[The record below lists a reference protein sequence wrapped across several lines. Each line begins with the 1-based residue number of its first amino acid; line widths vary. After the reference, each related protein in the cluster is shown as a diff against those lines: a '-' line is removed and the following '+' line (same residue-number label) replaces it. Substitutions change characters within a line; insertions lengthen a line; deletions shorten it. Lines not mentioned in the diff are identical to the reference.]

1 MSTDVASS
9 SLLSKARW
17 LSSAICFGDQINE
30 SMQEIVL
37 DNTNLLPSTY
47 PQARRDETIVD
58 NYHGNLVVDPYRWLE
73 NVDSEETK
81 AFIANLNKISATFFD
96 QSNVRDKFE
105 EKMMKMHN
113 WDTASVPYKRGDFI
127 YTYHNDG
134 SNNHSILYQSTTYE
148 KKGKV
153 FFDVNKLSED
163 GLISIWSTSWSYN
176 GKYVAFGLSE
186 KGEDFLDFK
195 FMKNNGEELEDKI
208 LNITGGVSWLP
219 NNEGVLYTKYTYSK
233 SVKEDGSVFTDGKYC
248 VYYHRIETD
257 TKNDVMVAYIPSD
270 PTAFI
275 CAYITGHPSLIVVSG
290 EKRTTANSLYYHVL
304 EGVNFEV
311 DGNLN
316 LKPLFTDG
324 EHKYEASFLKA
335 LQLYS
340 QIICTVGDGEAL
352 IMTNRDAPMFKL
364 IRIKLEVAEKDPS
377 TWITIIPEDK
387 KRLLQ
392 NVWLFAYNKLL
403 LYYYEISHTA
413 IEIHDLET
421 GEFVETLPLP
431 MPICFVYNTTASL
444 YSDVI
449 TFSYESLTDPPTT
462 VRVNYAQ
469 EREEGDPLKMEVLHK
484 RKYDDYDPSKYES
497 KMIFYNSKDGTK
509 IPMIIAAA
517 KDVKLDSNNPTLLE
531 GYVGFSTYLQCKPST
546 CALLQ
551 NFHGI
556 YAFAFIRGGGEYG
569 RDWHDGGRLDKQQNS
584 FDDFQAAAKWLIDN
598 KYTRPERLAIK
609 GGSKGGLLVA
619 ACAQQAPHLF
629 GAVVA
634 ECGVYDMY
642 RQKYHSNILYEYGD
656 PWRLEH
662 FEFLRKYSP
671 IHNIRF
677 QDGKQ
682 WPAMLLWSGD
692 FDVRVKVWH
701 TLKYIAEMYHV
712 AHKDGTNIPKHPI
725 LARIEA
731 DAGHGQGLPLSKS
744 LKRTVEMYAFLARV
758 LKLEWK
764 D

>member
-17 LSSAICFGDQINE
+17 LSSAICFGDQMNE

-73 NVDSEETK
+73 NVDTQETK
-81 AFIANLNKISATFFD
+81 AFIANLNKTTTMFLD
-96 QSNVRDKFE
+96 QSTVRDKFE

-113 WDTASVPYKRGDFI
+113 CDTASVPYKRGDFY
-127 YTYHNDG
+127 YTYRNDA
-134 SNNHSILYQSTTYE
+134 SYIKAQRTTR
-148 KKGKV
+148 KAKF

-163 GLISIWSTSWSYN
+163 GLISIQYTAWSYN
-176 GKYVAFGLSE
+176 GKYVTFGLSE
-186 KGEDFLDFK
+186 KGEDYLNFK
-195 FMKNNGEELEDKI
+195 FMKNNGEELNDKI
-208 LNITGGVSWLP
+208 LNITGGVSWVP
-219 NNEGVLYTKYTYSK
+219 NNEGVLYT
-233 SVKEDGSVFTDGKYC
+233 SVKEDGSVFTDEKNC
-248 VYYHRIETD
+248 VYYHRIGTD
-257 TKNDVMVAYIPSD
+257 TKDDVVIAYFLKD
-270 PTAFI
+270 PTGYMDV
-275 CAYITGHPSLIVVSG
+275 YITGYPSLIVVSK
-290 EKRTTANSLYYHVL
+290 EKRTSANSLYYHLL
-304 EGVNFEV
+304 EG
-311 DGNLN
+311 
-316 LKPLFTDG
+316 
-324 EHKYEASFLKA
+324 
-335 LQLYS
+335 
-340 QIICTVGDGEAL
+340 IICTVGDGEAL
-352 IMTNRDAPMFKL
+352 ILTNRDAPMFK
-364 IRIKLEVAEKDPS
+364 
-377 TWITIIPEDK
+377 
-387 KRLLQ
+387 
-392 NVWLFAYNKLL
+392 
-403 LYYYEISHTA
+403 TA
-413 IEIHDLET
+413 LEIHDLET

-431 MPICFVYNTTASL
+431 MPFCFVYNTTTSP
-444 YSDVI
+444 YSGEI
-449 TFSYESLTDPPTT
+449 FFSYESLTEPSTT
-462 VRVNYAQ
+462 VRVDYAQ
-469 EREEGDPLKMEVLHK
+469 EREANAPLKMEVLYK

-509 IPMIIAAA
+509 IPMMIAAA
-517 KDVKLDSNNPTLLE
+517 KDIKLDSNNPTLLE
-531 GYVGFSTYLQCKPST
+531 GYGGCKFYITYLQCHSST

-551 NFHGI
+551 NFHGV

-598 KYTRPERLAIK
+598 KYTRPERLAIN
-609 GGSKGGLLVA
+609 GASKGGLLVA
-619 ACAQQAPHLF
+619 VCAQQAPHLF

-634 ECGVYDMY
+634 ECGAYDMY
-642 RQKYHSNILYEYGD
+642 RRYRYPNYLYEYGD
-656 PWRLEH
+656 PWKPEH

-692 FDVRVKVWH
+692 SDMRVNVWH
-701 TLKYIAEMYHV
+701 TLKFIAEMYHV

-731 DAGHGQGLPLSKS
+731 DVGHGIGQLLSKR
-744 LKRTVEMYAFLARV
+744 LKWTVEIYAFLARV

>member
-17 LSSAICFGDQINE
+17 LSLAFCFGNQINE

-73 NVDSEETK
+73 NVDTQETK
-81 AFIANLNKISATFFD
+81 AFIANLNKTTTTFLE
-96 QSNVRDKFE
+96 QSTVRDKFE
-105 EKMMKMHN
+105 EKIMRMYN
-113 WDTASVPYKRGDFI
+113 CDTAGGPYRQGDFI
-127 YTYHNDG
+127 YTYYNDG
-134 SNNHSILYQSTTYE
+134 SNHHSILYQSTTYNE
-148 KKGKV
+148 KGKV

-163 GLISIWSTSWSYN
+163 GLISIQYTAWSHD

-195 FMKNNGEELEDKI
+195 FMKNNGEELNDKI
-208 LNITGGVSWLP
+208 LNITGGVSWLA
-219 NNEGVLYTKYTYSK
+219 NNEGVLYTKYTCSK
-233 SVKEDGSVFTDGKYC
+233 SVKEDGSVFTDEKNC
-248 VYYHRIETD
+248 VYYHRIGTD
-257 TKNDVMVAYIPSD
+257 TKDDVVVVHAPNDLTTFMGV
-270 PTAFI
+270 
-275 CAYITGHPSLIVVSG
+275 CITGNPSLIVVWR
-290 EKRTTANSLYYHVL
+290 EKRKSANSLYYHVL
-304 EGVNFEV
+304 EGFV
-311 DGNLN
+311 
-316 LKPLFTDG
+316 
-324 EHKYEASFLKA
+324 
-335 LQLYS
+335 
-340 QIICTVGDGEAL
+340 CTIGDGEAL
-352 IMTNRDAPMFKL
+352 IMTNRNAPMFEV

-387 KRLLQ
+387 KRLLE
-392 NVWLFAYNKLL
+392 NVWLFAENKLL
-403 LYYYEISHTA
+403 LCYYEIGHTA
-413 IEIHDLET
+413 LEIHDLET

-431 MPICFVYNTTASL
+431 MPFCFVYNIAYSL
-444 YSDVI
+444 HSGEI
-449 TFSYESLTDPPTT
+449 FFSYESLTEPSTT
-462 VRVNYAQ
+462 VRVDYAQ
-469 EREEGDPLKMEVLHK
+469 EREEGAPLTMEVLYK

-531 GYVGFSTYLQCKPST
+531 GYGGCKCHTLKSTYLQCKLST

-551 NFHGI
+551 NFHGV

-609 GGSKGGLLVA
+609 GGSNGGLLVA

-634 ECGVYDMY
+634 EYGLYDMY
-642 RQKYHSNILYEYGD
+642 RRNGNYVPWEYEYGN
-656 PWRLEH
+656 PWKPEH

-692 FDVRVKVWH
+692 SDMRVKLWQ
-701 TLKYIAEMYHV
+701 TLKFIAEMYHV
-712 AHKDGTNIPKHPI
+712 AHKDGTNIQKHPI

-731 DAGHGQGLPLSKS
+731 DTGHGIGQPLSKR
-744 LKRTVEMYAFLARV
+744 LEWAVEIYAFLARV

>member
-17 LSSAICFGDQINE
+17 LSSAICFGDQMNE

-73 NVDSEETK
+73 NVDTQETK
-81 AFIANLNKISATFFD
+81 AFIANLNKTTTMFLD
-96 QSNVRDKFE
+96 QSTVRDKFE

-113 WDTASVPYKRGDFI
+113 CDTASVPYKRGDFY
-127 YTYHNDG
+127 YTYRNDG
-134 SNNHSILYQSTTYE
+134 SHNHDILYQSTTYNE
-148 KKGKV
+148 KGKV

-163 GLISIWSTSWSYN
+163 GLISIQYTAWSYN
-176 GKYVAFGLSE
+176 GKYVTFGLSE
-186 KGEDFLDFK
+186 KGEDYLNFK
-195 FMKNNGEELEDKI
+195 FMKNNGEELNDKI
-208 LNITGGVSWLP
+208 LNITGGVSWVP
-219 NNEGVLYTKYTYSK
+219 NNEGVLYT
-233 SVKEDGSVFTDGKYC
+233 SVKEDGSVFTDEKNC
-248 VYYHRIETD
+248 VYYHRIGTD
-257 TKNDVMVAYIPSD
+257 TKDDVVIAYFLKD
-270 PTAFI
+270 PTGYMDV
-275 CAYITGHPSLIVVSG
+275 YITGYPSLIVVSK
-290 EKRTTANSLYYHVL
+290 EKRTSANSLYYHLL

-311 DGNLN
+311 DGNLD

-324 EHKYEASFLKA
+324 EHKYQASFFKA
-335 LQLYS
+335 LQLYF

-352 IMTNRDAPMFKL
+352 ILTNRDAPMFKV

-387 KRLLQ
+387 KRLLE

-413 IEIHDLET
+413 LEIHDLET

-431 MPICFVYNTTASL
+431 MPFCFVYNTTTSP
-444 YSDVI
+444 YSGEI
-449 TFSYESLTDPPTT
+449 FFSYESLTEPSTT
-462 VRVNYAQ
+462 VRVDYAQ
-469 EREEGDPLKMEVLHK
+469 EREANAPLKMEVLYK

-509 IPMIIAAA
+509 IPMMIAAA
-517 KDVKLDSNNPTLLE
+517 KDIKLDSNNPTLLE
-531 GYVGFSTYLQCKPST
+531 GYGGCKFYITYLQCHSST

-551 NFHGI
+551 NFHGV

-598 KYTRPERLAIK
+598 KYTRPERLAIN
-609 GGSKGGLLVA
+609 GASKGGLLVA
-619 ACAQQAPHLF
+619 VCAQQAPHLF

-634 ECGVYDMY
+634 ECGAYDMY
-642 RQKYHSNILYEYGD
+642 RRYRYPNYLYEYGD
-656 PWRLEH
+656 PWKPEH

-692 FDVRVKVWH
+692 SDMRVNVWH
-701 TLKYIAEMYHV
+701 TLKFIAEMYHV

-731 DAGHGQGLPLSKS
+731 DVGHGIGQLLSKR
-744 LKRTVEMYAFLARV
+744 LKWTVEIYAFLARV

>member
-1 MSTDVASS
+1 M
-9 SLLSKARW
+9 
-17 LSSAICFGDQINE
+17 CHINK
-30 SMQEIVL
+30 EI
-37 DNTNLLPSTY
+37 
-47 PQARRDETIVD
+47 
-58 NYHGNLVVDPYRWLE
+58 
-73 NVDSEETK
+73 
-81 AFIANLNKISATFFD
+81 FF
-96 QSNVRDKFE
+96 
-105 EKMMKMHN
+105 
-113 WDTASVPYKRGDFI
+113 
-127 YTYHNDG
+127 YTYRNDG

-148 KKGKV
+148 EKGQV

-163 GLISIWSTSWSYN
+163 GLISIQYTTWSYN
-176 GKYVAFGLSE
+176 YEYVTFGLAEKGKYL
-186 KGEDFLDFK
+186 LDFK

-208 LNITGGVSWLP
+208 LDVFGRVSWLP
-219 NNEGVLYTKYTYSK
+219 NNEGFLYTKYAYST

-248 VYYHRIETD
+248 VYYHRIGTD
-257 TKNDVMVAYIPSD
+257 SKNDVVVAYIPND
-270 PTAFI
+270 PTTPI
-275 CAYITGHPSLIVVSG
+275 RVEIRGYPSLIVVTQ
-290 EKRTTANSLYYHVL
+290 EKRTLANSLYYHVL

-311 DGNLN
+311 NGNLD

-324 EHKYEASFLKA
+324 EHKSVDFDRQRCANGKVDSH
-335 LQLYS
+335 Q
-340 QIICTVGDGEAL
+340 DGSRRKGSEY
-352 IMTNRDAPMFKL
+352 
-364 IRIKLEVAEKDPS
+364 V
-377 TWITIIPEDK
+377 EDDRSGRQK
-387 KRLLQ
+387 KRLLKY
-392 NVWLFAYNKLL
+392 VWLFADNKLL
-403 LYYYEISHTA
+403 LYYYEICYTA

-431 MPICFVYNTTASL
+431 LPFCFVYNITASL

-469 EREEGDPLKMEVLHK
+469 VREEGAPLKMEVLYK

-509 IPMIIAAA
+509 IPMIIAAG

-531 GYVGFSTYLQCKPST
+531 GYVGLITSLGCEPST

-551 NFHGI
+551 NFHGV
-556 YAFAFIRGGGEYG
+556 YAFACVRGGGEYG
-569 RDWHDGGRLDKQQNS
+569 RNWNDGGRLDKKQNS

-609 GGSKGGLLVA
+609 GASNGGLLVA

-634 ECGVYDMY
+634 ECGVYDLY
-642 RQKYHSNILYEYGD
+642 RRNCIPRLLYEYGD
-656 PWRLEH
+656 PWQPEH

-677 QDGKQ
+677 QGRKQ
-682 WPAMLLWSGD
+682 WPAMLLWAGEYD
-692 FDVRVKVWH
+692 DIVNVWH
-701 TLKYIAEMYHV
+701 TLKFIAEMYHV
-712 AHKDGTNIPKHPI
+712 AHKKGARIQKHPI

-731 DAGHGQGLPLSKS
+731 DAGHGIGQSLSKS
-744 LKRTVEMYAFLARV
+744 LRWTVEMYAFLARV
-758 LKLEWK
+758 LQLEWK

>member
-17 LSSAICFGDQINE
+17 LSSAFCYGDQINE

-73 NVDSEETK
+73 NVDSEETN
-81 AFIANLNKISATFFD
+81 AFIANLNKISTTFFD

-113 WDTASVPYKRGDFI
+113 WDTASAPYKRGDF
-127 YTYHNDG
+127 YYNYHNDG
-134 SNNHSILYQSTTYE
+134 SNNHSILYQSTTYKE
-148 KKGKV
+148 KGQV

-163 GLISIWSTSWSYN
+163 GLISIRSTSWSYN
-176 GKYVAFGLSE
+176 SKYVAFGLSE
-186 KGEDFLDFK
+186 KGKDYVDFK

-208 LNITGGVSWLP
+208 LNIYEGVSWLS
-219 NNEGVLYTKYTYSK
+219 NNEGVLYTKCVYST
-233 SVKEDGSVFTDGKYC
+233 SVKEDGSVFTDKKYC
-248 VYYHRIETD
+248 VYYHRIGSD
-257 TKNDVMVAYIPSD
+257 TKDDVVIAYFLD
-270 PTAFI
+270 NLNKGLHV
-275 CAYITGHPSLIVVSG
+275 YITVYPSLIVLKT
-290 EKRTTANSLYYHVL
+290 ENEIWANSLYYHVL
-304 EGVNFEV
+304 EG
-311 DGNLN
+311 L
-316 LKPLFTDG
+316 
-324 EHKYEASFLKA
+324 
-335 LQLYS
+335 
-340 QIICTVGDGEAL
+340 ICTVGDGEAL
-352 IMTNRDAPMFKL
+352 ILTNRDAPMFKV
-364 IRIKLEVAEKDPS
+364 IRIKMEVAEKDPS
-377 TWITIIPEDK
+377 TWKMIIPEDK
-387 KRLLQ
+387 KRLLDY
-392 NVWLFAYNKLL
+392 VWPFADNKLL
-403 LYYYEISHTA
+403 LYYYEINHTA

-431 MPICFVYNTTASL
+431 LPFCFVYNTTASL

-449 TFSYESLTDPPTT
+449 TFSYESLTEPPIT

-469 EREEGDPLKMEVLHK
+469 EREEGAPLKMEVLYK
-484 RKYDDYDPSKYES
+484 CKYDDYDPSKYET
-497 KMIFYNSKDGTK
+497 KMIYYDSKDGTK

-531 GYVGFSTYLQCKPST
+531 GYGGFGLNTYLQCKPST

-551 NFHGI
+551 NFHGV

-569 RDWHDGGRLDKQQNS
+569 QDWHDGGRLDKQQNS

-609 GGSKGGLLVA
+609 GGSNGGLLVA

-629 GAVVA
+629 GAAISEV
-634 ECGVYDMY
+634 GLYDMY
-642 RQKYHSNILYEYGD
+642 RRNDQYPIWLHEYGD
-656 PWRLEH
+656 PWKPEH

-682 WPAMLLWSGD
+682 WPAMLLWSGKY
-692 FDVRVKVWH
+692 DVRAKVWH

-712 AHKDGTNIPKHPI
+712 AHKDGTNIQKHPI

-731 DAGHGQGLPLSKS
+731 DAGHGLGMPLSKS